1 MNRALVVA
9 LVALVGLIVVGRV
22 RTLLTAEEVEPPAPA
37 QVTGAASPARVAPAR
52 TAPPVV
58 ESRTPAVDLLARL
71 EARRVLLR
79 SGKRTYLDS
88 LFAETDS
95 VIRRWPEQD
104 GVPLTVAVLP
114 TGDASADAR
123 VRRILTRALA
133 VWERVQA
140 GISFTMAA
148 DSAGAVILVQVADT
162 LDGERAGQTD
172 LRWTRDGSIHAATIT
187 LVLKTA
193 KGEPVPDEGLFAV
206 TSHEV
211 GHALGLPHSGDERDV
226 LFSTTQTGQPTER
239 DQATLRLLYQ
249 LPPGSIRERP

>member
-22 RTLLTAEEVEPPAPA
+22 RTLLTAEEVESPAPA
-37 QVTGAASPARVAPAR
+37 QVTRAVSPARAAPAR
-52 TAPPVV
+52 AAAPGV

-104 GVPLTVAVLP
+104 GVPLIVAVLG
-114 TGDASADAR
+114 TGEASVDAR
-123 VRRILTRALA
+123 IRRILTRALA
-133 VWERVQA
+133 AWERVQA
-140 GISFTMAA
+140 GISFTMAT
-148 DSAGAVILVQVADT
+148 DSTGAVILVQVADT

-172 LRWTRDGSIHAATIT
+172 LRWTRDGSIHSATIT
-187 LVLKTA
+187 IALKTA
-193 KGEPVPDEGLFAV
+193 RGEPVPDEGLFAV

-211 GHALGLPHSGDERDV
+211 GHALGLPHSGDARDV

>member
-1 MNRALVVA
+1 MNRFLAFAFVA
-9 LVALVGLIVVGRV
+9 LAGLIVISRV
-22 RTLLTAEEVEPPAPA
+22 RTLLPAA
-37 QVTGAASPARVAPAR
+37 QVQAAAPQVTHAASPARAAPAPP
-52 TAPPVV
+52 APPVA
-58 ESRTPAVDLLARL
+58 ESRTPAIDLLARL

-95 VIRRWPEQD
+95 VLRRWPEQA
-104 GVPLTVAVLP
+104 GVPLIVTLVS
-114 TGDASADAR
+114 TGDASVDAR
-123 VRRILTRALA
+123 IRRVLTRALA
-133 VWERVQA
+133 VWEGVQA
-140 GISFTMAA
+140 GISFTMAT
-148 DSAGAVILVQVADT
+148 DTTGAVILVQVADT

-172 LRWTRDGSIHAATIT
+172 LRWTRDGTIHAATIT
-187 LVLKTA
+187 IALKTA

-226 LFSTTQTGQPTER
+226 LFSTTQTGRPTER
-239 DQATLRLLYQ
+239 DRATLTLLYQ